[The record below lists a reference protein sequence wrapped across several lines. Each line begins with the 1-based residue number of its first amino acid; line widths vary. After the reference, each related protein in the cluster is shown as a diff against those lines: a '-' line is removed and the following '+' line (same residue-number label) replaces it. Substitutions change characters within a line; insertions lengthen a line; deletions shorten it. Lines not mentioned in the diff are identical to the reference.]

1 MFDCPLAPVRPAL
14 VDWITD
20 MACTHA
26 VTLNIDRELSEA
38 RLRQIYSTFCLNLD
52 RKILG
57 RRSVTKMNAAL
68 RLRGFA
74 FPENL
79 MTNAH
84 LHCALDLTALATKV
98 GCEDQLAFAIL
109 STWHQ
114 ATRGAGTVFVRP
126 INNPTAWAKYI
137 SKFADRRDPKY
148 FLTEDFHRA

>member
-26 VTLNIDRELSEA
+26 VTLNTDRELSEA

-68 RLRGFA
+68 RLRGLAREQSPDKASASITVTRLPSAMVTASVTGTPAPGPSNCASRSCARAATSPA
-74 FPENL
+74 FWN
-79 MTNAH
+79 
-84 LHCALDLTALATKV
+84 
-98 GCEDQLAFAIL
+98 
-109 STWHQ
+109 
-114 ATRGAGTVFVRP
+114 RAGWP
-126 INNPTAWAKYI
+126 
-137 SKFADRRDPKY
+137 RR
-148 FLTEDFHRA
+148 R